1 VLPLYHRVYRF
12 HIYVYFP
19 LQNSMY
25 QNLNQ
30 IFNILNSENL
40 IYSLY
45 VCTSIFLLCQESFH
59 MILDNNLLFYDGGV
73 TTSSVSLTKDKSH
86 KNFLLIH
93 YKKQRG
99 LDVINFFHHVNLLH
113 RYLHPPFLLLFL
125 LFYSSATYTH
135 LSRLGNR

>member
-45 VCTSIFLLCQESFH
+45 VCTSVFLLCQESFH

-93 YKKQRG
+93 YKNTKRSRCHK
-99 LDVINFFHHVNLLH
+99 LFSSCK
-113 RYLHPPFLLLFL
+113 PPSSLPPSSLPPTLSPLLL
-125 LFYSSATYTH
+125 
-135 LSRLGNR
+135 LSHIYPSVKAWQ